1 MTKSA
6 VLLLAVAL
14 LLSACAG
21 KSNPD
26 KETIVK
32 DDAFR
37 AGITTGS
44 FAKLSAGYT
53 YYEFANP
60 TADTVLVMVHGFS
73 VPSYIWDSTF
83 HAAAKRGYAALRYD
97 NYGRGYSDNP
107 DVVYD
112 VALFAE
118 QLRELL
124 DHLQINKPI
133 NLMGLSDGGRT
144 ISAFAY
150 QYPQRIRFLVYVDA
164 AGFNTM
170 APKDSTANPM
180 VTEEEIQ
187 AFKADARYPNMAAG
201 QMEDF
206 YDSTRFRGWDKR
218 YEEMMKFKGFV
229 RALIS
234 TNKNRASLENE
245 HRAIAASGIPVIAFW
260 GEHDTVVKL
269 EDIRANLMDRFPNV
283 ELFVLPKAGHLPH
296 MEQAAMFNSILFDQV
311 LCCDR
316 SARVAK

>member
-1 MTKSA
+1 MSNN
-6 VLLLAVAL
+6 VPILFLVAIL
-14 LLSACAG
+14 CACAG
-21 KSNPD
+21 KQNPD
-26 KETIVK
+26 KETIDK
-32 DDAFR
+32 NDAFR

-53 YYEFANP
+53 YYEYANP
-60 TADTVLVMVHGFS
+60 TADTLLVMVHGFS

-83 HAAAKRGYAALRYD
+83 NAAVKRGYAALRYD

-112 VALFAE
+112 VALFAQ

-124 DHLQINKPI
+124 DYLQVDKPI

-150 QYPQRIRFLVYVDA
+150 QYPQRIRYLIYVDA

-170 APKDSTANPM
+170 PPKDSTASLM
-180 VTEEEIQ
+180 VTEEEIK
-187 AFKADARYPNMAAG
+187 AFKSDERYPKMAAG
-201 QMEDF
+201 QLGDF
-206 YDSTRFRGWDKR
+206 YDSTQFRGWDKR
-218 YEEMMKFKGFV
+218 YEEMMKFRGFA

-234 TNKNRASLENE
+234 TNKNRVSLERE
-245 HRAIAASGIPVIAFW
+245 HRSIAASGIPVIAFW

-269 EDIRANLMDRFPNV
+269 EEIRANLMDRFPNA

-311 LCCDR
+311 ICC
-316 SARVAK
+316 ARK

>member
-1 MTKSA
+1 MSNTA
-6 VLLLAVAL
+6 RLFFLVAL
-14 LLSACAG
+14 LSGCAG
-21 KSNPD
+21 KQNPD
-26 KETIVK
+26 KETITK
-32 DDAFR
+32 NDAFR

-44 FAKLSAGYT
+44 FAKLSAGHT

-60 TADTVLVMVHGFS
+60 ESDTVLVMVHGFS

-83 HAAAKRGYAALRYD
+83 NAAVKRGYAALRYD

-112 VALFAE
+112 VALFAQ

-124 DHLQINKPI
+124 DFLQIDKPI

-150 QYPQRIRFLVYVDA
+150 QYPQRIRYLIYVDA

-170 APKDSTANPM
+170 PPKDSTASLM
-180 VTEEEIQ
+180 VTEEEIK
-187 AFKADARYPNMAAG
+187 AFKSDERYPNMAAG
-201 QMEDF
+201 QLGDF
-206 YDSTRFRGWDKR
+206 YDSTQFRGWDKR

-234 TNKNRASLENE
+234 TNKNRSSLEKE

-269 EDIRANLMDRFPNV
+269 DEIRANLMDRFPDV

-311 LCCDR
+311 VCC
-316 SARVAK
+316 ARK